1 MNKLSIHAL
10 THVPFE
16 GLGCIEQWINNNN
29 HTLTHTRL
37 FDNKHLPE
45 VDEFDWL
52 IIMGGPM
59 GVYDEVEYPWLV
71 EEKIFIRKAIDA
83 GKTVIGICLG
93 SQLIAGVLGARVY
106 PNNKKEIGWFD
117 VKLTETAMKH
127 PLFGNFE
134 EQFPVFHWHGD
145 TFDIPAGSD
154 LLMSSDICVNQAFLY
169 KQNVLGLQFHL
180 EVTEHSLQGMIG
192 NGKKELLESSTVQ
205 SAEMI
210 TDQTIYVE
218 ENNLKMFQILDYFEQ
233 LSLDTSLHSL
243 TEESK
248 IKNRTIIH

>member
-83 GKTVIGICLG
+83 GKTLIGICLG

-117 VKLTETAMKH
+117 VKLSETALQH
-127 PLFGNFE
+127 SLFENFE
-134 EQFPVFHWHGD
+134 EQFQVFHWHGD
-145 TFDIPAGSD
+145 TFDIPFGGES
-154 LLMSSDICVNQAFLY
+154 LLSSDICINQAFLLDE
-169 KQNVLGLQFHL
+169 KVLGLQFHL
-180 EVTEHSLQGMIG
+180 EVTEESLKEMVENGIG
-192 NGKKELLESSTVQ
+192 ELTESPTIQ
-205 SAEMI
+205 PAESILKNSGLI
-210 TDQTIYVE
+210 TD
-218 ENNLKMFQILDYFEQ
+218 NNLKMFRILDYFEER
-233 LSLDTSLHSL
+233 TSF
-243 TEESK
+243 K
-248 IKNRTIIH
+248 V